1 MKLVGMK
8 TSKFLMCGMAAVD
21 VNSQIAKNGKSWQQ
35 LHIGSHTGRNQVKKT
50 LQISRRQLPPSL
62 QTS

>member
-21 VNSQIAKNGKSWQQ
+21 VNSQIAKNGKSWRQ
-35 LHIGSHTGRNQVKKT
+35 LHIGSRTGRNQVKKT
-50 LQISRRQLPPSL
+50 FTNFTTTAAAIF
-62 QTS
+62 TN